1 MIIIKHRVNTIQ
13 ALSETSTHFGV
24 EIDIRSQDGDLILA
38 HDPFINGVNF
48 ELWLNTYNHQFL
60 VLNVK
65 EDGLE
70 EKLME
75 KLSKYSI
82 ENYFFLDQAF
92 PSLYKVSRLFPSK
105 CAVRVSDVESSQTA
119 LSLKPGWV
127 WLDSHSGDW
136 SYLLESI
143 KVVRELGMKICLV
156 SPELQRFDY
165 KKEMFS
171 LQQLLLNNNLE
182 LDAVCTKLP
191 TNWLF

>member
-1 MIIIKHRVNTIQ
+1 M
-13 ALSETSTHFGV
+13 
-24 EIDIRSQDGDLILA
+24 LINYILG
-38 HDPFINGVNF
+38 IY
-48 ELWLNTYNHQFL
+48 YNRL
-60 VLNVK
+60 
-65 EDGLE
+65 
-70 EKLME
+70 

-143 KVVRELGMKICLV
+143 KVVRELGMKIFFV
-156 SPELQRFDY
+156 SQNSTVIRKLNP
-165 KKEMFS
+165 KKICS
-171 LQQLLLNNNLE
+171 L
-182 LDAVCTKLP
+182 T
-191 TNWLF
+191 T